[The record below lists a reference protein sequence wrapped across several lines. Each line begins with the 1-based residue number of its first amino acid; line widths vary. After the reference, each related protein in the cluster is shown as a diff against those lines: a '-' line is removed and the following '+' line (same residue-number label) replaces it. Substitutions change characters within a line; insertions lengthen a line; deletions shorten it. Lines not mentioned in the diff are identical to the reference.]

1 MYETKF
7 IDLKK
12 LVQCR
17 VKLFSPVL
25 GWDKAVFR
33 VSKQEVMTGLQSFQ
47 CKEQVNFI
55 ISWIDIYFN
64 MVAIVLLATL

>member
-1 MYETKF
+1 VYETKF
-7 IDLKK
+7 IDFKK

-33 VSKQEVMTGLQSFQ
+33 GSKQEVRTGLQSFQ

-55 ISWIDIYFN
+55 IS
-64 MVAIVLLATL
+64 